1 MSLAELLA
9 ALTVLGLAM
18 STVAPALHHAL
29 AAWADTAARVET
41 QQATRVA
48 LERLAHD
55 VRGAGFGGDGFAA
68 VAAAEPERIVL
79 QYDLDGDGA
88 IAGAGET
95 ITWRLAG
102 AVLRRDAGGGAQ
114 PVVNGVRA
122 LRFTYLDGGGG
133 VTAEPADVR
142 AVQVD
147 LTAGSARPASPAGMV
162 SVVST
167 LVRLRNR

>member
-18 STVAPALHHAL
+18 STVAPALHHVL
-29 AAWADTAARVET
+29 AAWAETAARVET

-55 VRGAGFGGDGFAA
+55 VRGAGFGGETFAA
-68 VAAAEPERIVL
+68 VAAAEPARIVL
-79 QYDLDGDGA
+79 QSDLDGDGA
-88 IAGAGET
+88 VAGAGEV

-102 AVLRRDAGGGAQ
+102 DVLRRDAGGGAQ
-114 PVVNGVRA
+114 PVVNGVRL
-122 LRFTYLDGGGG
+122 LRFTYLDATGRL
-133 VTAEPADVR
+133 TADPPAVR

-162 SVVST
+162 SAVST